1 MPNLH
6 RFNERLEKVGGDLYD
21 VYNDIKGASRQ
32 DLKSL
37 GNLGRDSYDLYKEG
51 KGIEATRLVSQRG
64 SPLSSNNRS
73 SNNQRSVTSQAEAFA
88 LQDEPS
94 QAESQAASQVPSQAA
109 PSQATNNNP
118 AK

>member
-32 DLKSL
+32 DLRGL

-64 SPLSSNNRS
+64 TVSLLSSNNR
-73 SNNQRSVTSQAEAFA
+73 RVTSQAERTH
-88 LQDEPS
+88 L
-94 QAESQAASQVPSQAA
+94 
-109 PSQATNNNP
+109 
-118 AK
+118 